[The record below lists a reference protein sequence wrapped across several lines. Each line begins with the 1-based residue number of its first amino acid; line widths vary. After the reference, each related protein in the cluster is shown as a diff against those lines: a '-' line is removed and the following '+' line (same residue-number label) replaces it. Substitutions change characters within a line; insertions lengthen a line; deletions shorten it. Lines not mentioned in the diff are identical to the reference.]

1 MEIKYLRQLV
11 GIARRHELT
20 WRYAFNL
27 GATLPYKFNSQP
39 FEGETARVLGTLNR
53 EGVAVTSVDKLLSDV
68 SLYTELKNEVAAA
81 EEAQRDEINRCR
93 TMASETCG
101 KKEKSFIHELLGT
114 YPAFDPDSIYAKFA
128 LQKPVLQLAN
138 AYFGMY
144 TRLRYY
150 NVWRTF
156 ATQSEARASQLWH
169 QDREDF
175 LILKMFVYLSDIDD
189 GAGPFTY
196 AAGTH
201 PKGMSHQA
209 PNYFMEGN
217 VKRSADQQMAAVVPA
232 DRWVKAVGRAGTI
245 VFADTRGYH
254 KGGLARERDRLM
266 YTCMFTSQAS
276 QSKEFMLPPEKLHAS
291 GSRELRFALDH
302 YLTSD

>member
-1 MEIKYLRQLV
+1 MLRSTLKQLKQ
-11 GIARRHELT
+11 ASRRREFT

-27 GATLPYKFNSQP
+27 NATTSYRLDRHVLSDEAARILEALNKDGIAITSVNKLLPDVSKFNELDHQIAKT
-39 FEGETARVLGTLNR
+39 EAAQQNDIELAR
-53 EGVAVTSVDKLLSDV
+53 LL
-68 SLYTELKNEVAAA
+68 
-81 EEAQRDEINRCR
+81 I
-93 TMASETCG
+93 SEDNSS
-101 KKEKSFIHELLGT
+101 KEKSFIYELLGT
-114 YPAFDPDSIYAKFA
+114 YPAFDPGSIYANFA
-128 LQKPVLQLAN
+128 LQKPVLQVAN

-144 TRLRYY
+144 TQLRYY

-196 AAGTH
+196 AAGSH

-209 PNYFMEGN
+209 PDYFMEGN
-217 VKRSADQQMAAVVPA
+217 VKRSTDEQMAAVVPP
-232 DRWVKAVGRAGTI
+232 DRWVKAVGPPGTI

-254 KGGLARERDRLM
+254 KGGLARKRDRLM

-276 QSKEFMLPPEKLHAS
+276 QSKEFMLAPEKLHAS
-291 GSRELRFALDH
+291 GSRELRFALDR